1 MSADD
6 VDRLERE
13 RREADERY
21 NQTLTSLDRAVVET
35 NGRPLSREDFDRLAT
50 AAIVFLQQITAF
62 VDTKD
67 RSAAAAVSARL
78 DRLDGAFDAIA
89 EIRTQIALLQRAA
102 QRVAREA
109 QPSETVRPVN
119 PDPRIPNP
127 KSPIPDEDLKYV
139 GFE

>member
-21 NQTLTSLDRAVVET
+21 NDALTALDRAIVET

-62 VDTKD
+62 VETKD
-67 RSAAAAVSARL
+67 RSAAAAVSARF
-78 DRLDGAFDAIA
+78 DRLDRALDAIA
-89 EIRTQIALLQRAA
+89 EIRTQVAFLQRAA
-102 QRVAREA
+102 QKAAREA
-109 QPSETVRPVN
+109 QLEDVRSPIGDGRS
-119 PDPRIPNP
+119 PIPQPRIPH
-127 KSPIPDEDLKYV
+127 
-139 GFE
+139 